1 MLKHPHTISL
11 KRFKP
16 VGAQPPIE
24 EVPVQS
30 DDQKPRSTPCAN
42 RCTIMI
48 IGYIIC
54 VSTIVVGLSLYFLKL
69 PWNHN
74 EDTTGVFPV

>member
-42 RCTIMI
+42 QSPCTVFILGCI
-48 IGYIIC
+48 IWASLIAMA
-54 VSTIVVGLSLYFLKL
+54 LSLYFLL
-69 PWNHN
+69 P
-74 EDTTGVFPV
+74 